1 MEKLSRITGNL
12 QSTLEGLSHYVE
24 NNTNVAGNISLDIS
38 EACML
43 RSYIESLQKDIDTLK
58 SEVIELEKVENYNK
72 AAENYKDP
80 ENREVK
86 GKSPEPPKKPIG
98 NMVNHPLHYQSTTA
112 DGKSLECI
120 DVMEAVK
127 GWFKTAIFC
136 ELNAF
141 KYNWR
146 LGNKDYIPTELGK
159 IKWYS
164 DKAQELWR
172 NNLSW
177 FYPKNQH
184 IYAIIEGVKT
194 KNPTTKEWF
203 DAILYTDG
211 SSLYVRD
218 RKDFIT
224 KFKKA

>member
-1 MEKLSRITGNL
+1 MERLKQIIQNLSTFIESGVTMSGDAKFSISEVCDLRNFIEKL
-12 QSTLEGLSHYVE
+12 E
-24 NNTNVAGNISLDIS
+24 
-38 EACML
+38 
-43 RSYIESLQKDIDTLK
+43 K
-58 SEVIELEKVENYNK
+58 EVTELEKVNNYNK
-72 AAENYKDP
+72 SAETFKEP
-80 ENREVK
+80 KNREIK
-86 GKSPEPPKKPIG
+86 GKTPDSPKKPIG

-112 DGKSLECI
+112 DGKSFECI
-120 DVMEAVK
+120 DAMEAVK
-127 GWFKTAIFC
+127 GWYPTALFC

-146 LGNKDYIPTELGK
+146 IGNKDYIPTELGK

-172 NNLSW
+172 LNLKW

-184 IYAIIEGVKT
+184 TYAIIDSVKL
-194 KNPTTKEWF
+194 KNPTTKEWS

-211 SSLYVRD
+211 KDKYVRD
-218 RKDFIT
+218 KSDFIN

>member
-1 MEKLSRITGNL
+1 MEELNNKINILIDYIELN
-12 QSTLEGLSHYVE
+12 TLPSGD
-24 NNTNVAGNISLDIS
+24 IKFDIS
-38 EACML
+38 EACQL
-43 RSYIESLQKDIDTLK
+43 RSYIEDIEKEVSELK
-58 SEVIELEKVENYNK
+58 KVQNYNK
-72 AAENYKDP
+72 AAENYKAP
-80 ENREVK
+80 ENREIK
-86 GKSPEPPKKPIG
+86 GKVPSTPEKSTG

-120 DVMEAVK
+120 DAMEAVK

-184 IYAIIEGVKT
+184 IYAIIEDVKT

-211 SSLYVRD
+211 NGIYVRD
-218 RKDFIT
+218 KKDFIN